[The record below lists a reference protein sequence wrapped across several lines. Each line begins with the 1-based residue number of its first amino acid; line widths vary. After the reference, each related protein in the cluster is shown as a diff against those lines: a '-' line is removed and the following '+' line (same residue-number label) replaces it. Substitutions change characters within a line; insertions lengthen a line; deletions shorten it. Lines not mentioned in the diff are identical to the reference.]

1 MVLPCRLITLLHGLH
16 RSMYMGERMAYYER
30 RAEVSEMCL
39 LWLMI
44 IKCVKAV
51 ADPDNVLS
59 MILDG
64 MAQNHSVLPW
74 LGNLKTLDKH
84 IQQHIIGVLTH
95 GQDVKLYR

>member
-1 MVLPCRLITLLHGLH
+1 
-16 RSMYMGERMAYYER
+16 
-30 RAEVSEMCL
+30 
-39 LWLMI
+39 
-44 IKCVKAV
+44 V
-51 ADPDNVLS
+51 ADPDNVTS